1 MDEVVGVVGIVNDRG
16 LLIAKSVVRPDIP
29 TSRPFRGAR
38 GHVRAAFMSDI
49 HVGSRTFLEDKW
61 SKVSEWLAG
70 GDRIARP
77 GRYPVVIGA
86 AVEGIGAFPRRN
98 AGTRRP
104 ANYVPIAA
112 RARH

>member
-70 GDRIARP
+70 GGQVAP
-77 GRYPVVIGA
+77 
-86 AVEGIGAFPRRN
+86 AVRDPRLIRGGIGGVGRVTPP
-98 AGTRRP
+98 TP
-104 ANYVPIAA
+104 ETS
-112 RARH
+112 RARDPEP